1 MVKHYDLVC
10 ACINGL
16 EFSEDALNVVE
27 GFQFVGCAVDHV
39 ASVPGDYRGH
49 SLLPGLLAVG
59 WCDGLAHYDGG
70 RFRRALRVESKIS
83 PSPGNDEPDVSVHHV
98 IFFFSSR
105 RRHTR
110 SDRDWSSDVC
120 SSD

>member
-16 EFSEDALNVVE
+16 EFSEDALDVVE

-39 ASVPGDYRGH
+39 ASVAGDYRGH

-59 WCDGLAHYDGG
+59 WCDGLAHDAGG
-70 RFRRALRVESKIS
+70 RFRRASRVESKTS
-83 PSPGNDEPDVSVHHV
+83 PSPGNSTREDSVHHV
-98 IFFFSSR
+98 LFSLS
-105 RRHTR
+105 TNE
-110 SDRDWSSDVC
+110 
-120 SSD
+120 

>member
-10 ACINGL
+10 PCINGL

-39 ASVPGDYRGH
+39 ASVAGDHRGH

-70 RFRRALRVESKIS
+70 RFRRASRVEYKIATCT
-83 PSPGNDEPDVSVHHV
+83 GNDELEVGVY
-98 IFFFSSR
+98 R
-105 RRHTR
+105 
-110 SDRDWSSDVC
+110 VC
-120 SSD
+120 VM

>member
-10 ACINGL
+10 PCINGL

-27 GFQFVGCAVDHV
+27 GFQFVGCAADHV
-39 ASVPGDYRGH
+39 ASVAGDYGGH

-70 RFRRALRVESKIS
+70 RFRRASGVEVKIS
-83 PSPGNDEPDVSVHHV
+83 PSPVNGEADVSVGLV
-98 IFFFSSR
+98 LVSYSI
-105 RRHTR
+105 
-110 SDRDWSSDVC
+110 SD
-120 SSD
+120 

>member
-39 ASVPGDYRGH
+39 ASVAGDYRGH

-59 WCDGLAHYDGG
+59 WCDGLAYYDGG
-70 RFRRALRVESKIS
+70 RFRGASRDESKIS
-83 PSPGNDEPDVSVHHV
+83 RPPGNVEHVVSVTHV
-98 IFFFSSR
+98 I
-105 RRHTR
+105 
-110 SDRDWSSDVC
+110 
-120 SSD
+120 